1 MKKSMPERKREDE
14 NYFVGIDSP
23 VELRREVLE
32 ASKKMVELLK
42 RFEAFRERRDQ
53 KAMYI
58 ERLKKIVSDLNKMN
72 LKLKTVMPRTNIKL
86 PPALQAMA
94 EKQAKK
100 KASDDEVK
108 QPASEL
114 ERLEM
119 ELGDIENK
127 LAKLRR

>member
-1 MKKSMPERKREDE
+1 
-14 NYFVGIDSP
+14 
-23 VELRREVLE
+23 
-32 ASKKMVELLK
+32 
-42 RFEAFRERRDQ
+42 
-53 KAMYI
+53 
-58 ERLKKIVSDLNKMN
+58 
-72 LKLKTVMPRTNIKL
+72 MPRTNIKL